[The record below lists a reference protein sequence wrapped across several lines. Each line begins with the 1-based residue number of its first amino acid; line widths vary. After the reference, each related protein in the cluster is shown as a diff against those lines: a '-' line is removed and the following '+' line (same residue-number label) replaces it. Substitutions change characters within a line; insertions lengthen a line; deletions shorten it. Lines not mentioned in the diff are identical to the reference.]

1 MGCLSL
7 NINPIAPAELS
18 VAAAPGADLGV
29 AALGQAALEV
39 RAEGGQAALGVTP
52 LPEASL
58 GITPDAGLTLAVGEV
73 CSVSGGTVVVFA
85 GSDGPFR
92 TKDGGYF
99 LLNPATNPPE

>member
-7 NINPIAPAELS
+7 DLHPVAAAELS

-29 AALGQAALEV
+29 TAL
-39 RAEGGQAALGVTP
+39 GQAALGVTSSP
-52 LPEASL
+52 EASLGVTPSPEASL

-73 CSVSGGTVVVFA
+73 CSVSGGAIVVFA

-92 TKDGGYF
+92 TKNGGYF
-99 LLNPATNPPE
+99 LLNPATNPPEE

>member
-7 NINPIAPAELS
+7 DLHPVAAAELS
-18 VAAAPGADLGV
+18 VAAAPGADLGLT
-29 AALGQAALEV
+29 AL
-39 RAEGGQAALGVTP
+39 GQAALGVTP
-52 LPEASL
+52 SPEASL

-73 CSVSGGTVVVFA
+73 CSVSGGAIVVFA

-92 TKDGGYF
+92 TKNGGYF

>member
-7 NINPIAPAELS
+7 DLHPVAAAELS

-29 AALGQAALEV
+29 TAL
-39 RAEGGQAALGVTP
+39 GQAALGVTP
-52 LPEASL
+52 SPEASL

-73 CSVSGGTVVVFA
+73 CSVSGGAIVVFA

-92 TKDGGYF
+92 TKNGGYF
-99 LLNPATNPPE
+99 LLNPATNPSE

>member
-7 NINPIAPAELS
+7 DLHPVAAAELS

-29 AALGQAALEV
+29 TAL
-39 RAEGGQAALGVTP
+39 GQAALGVTP
-52 LPEASL
+52 SPEASL

-99 LLNPATNPPE
+99 LLNPATNPPEG